1 MTLLYLYT
9 VLILCTGSSLEAR
22 ICKHYITHGCKLGS
36 NCKFLHCT
44 PEELANKMSV
54 NDPAPRNGPRSSA
67 GPAPHGSSR
76 GTGEYDYPSASRQ
89 HQDTNMTERTDTSNP
104 PSSSR
109 LTD

>member
-1 MTLLYLYT
+1 
-9 VLILCTGSSLEAR
+9 
-22 ICKHYITHGCKLGS
+22 
-36 NCKFLHCT
+36 
-44 PEELANKMSV
+44 MSV

-89 HQDTNMTERTDTSNP
+89 HQDTNVTERTDTSNP

-109 LTD
+109 LAD